1 MNLYWK
7 IRKLFLF
14 SVALLL
20 FATAVAKIIAI
31 AQHKKFLDVPDGVIP
46 NVTILFSTVVAVVLE
61 VIVAFGALLG
71 GKTISLVAP
80 LWLVFTFTTYRLT
93 ASALHV
99 PHPCPCL
106 GRMLDWSGLS
116 NEMLDLIPILILAY
130 IGVGCVVMLIL
141 NWWFANAHLKQ
152 FDSPKYE

>member
-31 AQHKKFLDVPDGVIP
+31 VQHKKFLDVSDGVIP
-46 NVTILFSTVVAVVLE
+46 NVTLLFSTTVAVVLE
-61 VIVAFGALLG
+61 VIVAFGTLYWK
-71 GKTISLVAP
+71 KTISLVAP

-99 PHPCPCL
+99 PDSCPCL
-106 GRMLDWSGLS
+106 GRIFDWSRLS
-116 NEMLDLIPILILAY
+116 NEMLDLIPILILSY
-130 IGVGCVVMLIL
+130 IGFGCVAMLVF
-141 NWWFANAHLKQ
+141 NWWLGYTNVTR
-152 FDSPKYE
+152 